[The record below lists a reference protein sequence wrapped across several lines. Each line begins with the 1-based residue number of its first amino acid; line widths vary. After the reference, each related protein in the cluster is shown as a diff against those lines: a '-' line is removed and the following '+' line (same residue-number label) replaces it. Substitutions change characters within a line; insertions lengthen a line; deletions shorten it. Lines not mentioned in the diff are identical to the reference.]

1 MLKQEKAPAAKKVA
15 AYSELEEG
23 TPVIQIDRLRFL
35 DQEPIV
41 LVTSYL
47 LYDLVPELDEVDL
60 SNQSLNVDLENVHG
74 IQISRA
80 KRFLEAIPANQL
92 EAELL

>member
-1 MLKQEKAPAAKKVA
+1 MLKQEKIPAAKKVA